1 MCRNIVGYCDLNI
14 HNVNTFEAMG
24 NHTLEAF
31 FALVRA
37 GLFPVR
43 GDGFMVHG
51 QDKRQSRAIESLFRD
66 VDWNEVYQMAQEQSV
81 QGIVLQGIERFK
93 NHNVDLRSATTGDA
107 CQSKNLNFDIP
118 QILLLQWIGEVQ
130 VIEQQNKEMNAF
142 VADLIEKLRQNDI
155 YVLLV
160 KGQGIAQCYE
170 KPLWRCSG
178 DVDLFLDDVNY
189 EKAKILLMPLASEV
203 ETESVGSKHLGMTIN
218 DWIVELHGSLRVGL
232 PNKINRVLD
241 YIKTETFNRGN
252 VRSWMNGQTEVF
264 LLGKENDIVYV
275 FVHFFNHFYKEG
287 VGLRQLCDWCRLMW
301 TYRDEID
308 VKKIEGCIQEMGLVS
323 EWKAFYNLASRY
335 LGMPDLD
342 ARLMAKDSRF
352 DKKADKIMEFIL
364 KAGNMGHNRDMSHFS
379 KYPYLLRKC
388 VSMCRRIT
396 DLINHARIFPLDSL
410 RFFPRIMWNG
420 VVSAIRGE

>member
-1 MCRNIVGYCDLNI
+1 MYRLA
-14 HNVNTFEAMG
+14 T
-24 NHTLEAF
+24 
-31 FALVRA
+31 
-37 GLFPVR
+37 
-43 GDGFMVHG
+43 
-51 QDKRQSRAIESLFRD
+51 
-66 VDWNEVYQMAQEQSV
+66 EQSV
-81 QGIVLQGIERFK
+81 LGLVLDGLEHSTVK
-93 NHNVDLRSATTGDA
+93 P
-107 CQSKNLNFDIP
+107 P

-142 VADLIEKLRQNDI
+142 VAELIEKLRQNDV

-170 KPLWRCSG
+170 RPLWRACG
-178 DVDLFLDDVNY
+178 DVDLLLSYENY
-189 EKAKILLMPLASEV
+189 QKAKTLLTPLASEV
-203 ETESVGSKHLGMTIN
+203 ESEYEGISHLGMTI
-218 DWIVELHGSLRVGL
+218 DGWVVELHGSLRVGL

-241 YIKTETFNRGN
+241 DIKTDTFNRDN
-252 VRSWMNGQTEVF
+252 MRSWMNGRTQVF

-342 ARLMAKDSRF
+342 SQDSQARMSDQRSSARLTSVESATSRHSSNNFGSEHDSITDFMVCDSRF
-352 DKKADKIMEFIL
+352 DKKADRIMEFVL

-379 KYPYLLRKC
+379 KYPYLIRKC
-388 VSMCRRIT
+388 VSMGRRIG

-410 RFFPRIMWNG
+410 RFFPRIMFNG
-420 VVSAIRGE
+420 VRSAMRGE